1 MPVPFLLGRVAVR
14 TGVAVWR
21 HRLGL
26 LVASILVM
34 GVGAYQM
41 TFTGRSVS
49 SSTGDCADTAMVA
62 LTHTSEATAR
72 AAYNCL
78 GPDMRTTSEDQFVA
92 SLQERGGVEGGQADR
107 VADKDT
113 PTGKIVF
120 FTVSASRM
128 APVGYIVYLDE
139 DGKVAR
145 VE

>member
-1 MPVPFLLGRVAVR
+1 MPFLLRRVAVR
-14 TGVAVWR
+14 TGVAMWR
-21 HRLGL
+21 HRLGVM
-26 LVASILVM
+26 VASLVVV
-34 GVGAYQM
+34 GVGAFST
-41 TFTGRSVS
+41 TFTGPKV
-49 SSTGDCADTAMVA
+49 GGVDCADTAMVA
-62 LTHTSEATAR
+62 LTHVSDATAR

-92 SLQERGGVEGGQADR
+92 SLQQRAAPDGHADR
-107 VADKDT
+107 IADKDT

-120 FTVSASRM
+120 FTVSAKHM

>member
-1 MPVPFLLGRVAVR
+1 
-14 TGVAVWR
+14 
-21 HRLGL
+21 
-26 LVASILVM
+26 
-34 GVGAYQM
+34 
-41 TFTGRSVS
+41 
-49 SSTGDCADTAMVA
+49 
-62 LTHTSEATAR
+62 
-72 AAYNCL
+72 
-78 GPDMRTTSEDQFVA
+78 MRTTSEDQFVA
-92 SLQERGGVEGGQADR
+92 SLQERGGVQGGQADR

>member
-1 MPVPFLLGRVAVR
+1 MPVPYLLQRVAVR

-26 LVASILVM
+26 IIASLLVA
-34 GVGAYQM
+34 GVGTYRLTYVSAP
-41 TFTGRSVS
+41 SVS
-49 SSTGDCADTAMVA
+49 GGGDCADTAMVA

-92 SLQERGGVEGGQADR
+92 SLQERGGVQGGQADR